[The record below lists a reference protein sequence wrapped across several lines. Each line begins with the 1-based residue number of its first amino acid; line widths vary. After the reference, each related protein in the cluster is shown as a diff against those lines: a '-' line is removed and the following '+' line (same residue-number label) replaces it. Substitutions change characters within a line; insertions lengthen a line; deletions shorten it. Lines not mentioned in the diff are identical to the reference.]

1 MDRIIEVQ
9 VRGNYLS
16 KDNKVAGVQ
25 HEGNVTFLRIS
36 FDEKWNT
43 YAKTVTW
50 WDALGQ
56 NPVKITLTTALL
68 EDAAKSTLV
77 YLCPIPP
84 EPLAEDGYC
93 TFVIDGYT
101 DGKRQ
106 RSVSD
111 TLEVKYA
118 PFDENAG
125 EPADPTPTQAEQ
137 LQAGIDAINETIH
150 EAAVSAEEAA
160 TSATNAA
167 NSATTASVAAT
178 NALNS
183 RMAAE
188 SSAAAAAG
196 SADAAA
202 ASATAAAT
210 SDTNAANSAT
220 AADNSADEAKAS
232 ETAAKASETAAKESE
247 TAAEE
252 SKNYAQTAAETAA
265 VKSGNAALS
274 EQNAAASASDAAA
287 SASAAQTAQAGAEAA
302 QSAIENMSVEAITL
316 TAGASATVTKGTDSA
331 GNVKLTYGIPTGP
344 QGPQGERGP
353 QGPAGSGTGDMTASV
368 YDPTGKAQDI
378 FAYVDKAVGSIP
390 TPDVSAQ
397 ISAHNTDA
405 NAHSAQFSSKQD
417 KITVSGLLKG
427 DGAGG
432 VSPAVAGTDY
442 QTPLTTQDAET
453 LGIDDTP
460 TSGSNNLVRSGGV
473 FSAVQNAKKPIA
485 TTAGLG
491 GQYTATIDGIT
502 ELTAG
507 LEIVIIP
514 HVASGSTA
522 PKLNVNSLGEVEIRR
537 CLSNDAGHIELASDY
552 TGWLPAGVPISLM
565 YNGSYWIIQNMSK
578 PNADDLYGQLSVSKG
593 GTGNTSLTR
602 GSYLMGNDT
611 NPVLTKTPV
620 EVLEDIG
627 AAAAIHNHDSR
638 YYTETEVNNLLAAKA
653 PAYTY
658 GTEDLTAGTSTL
670 ETGKLYFVYE

>member
-1 MDRIIEVQ
+1 MDRIIEVK
-9 VRGNYLS
+9 VGGNYLT
-16 KDNKVAGVQ
+16 KDNKNAGVQ
-25 HEGNVTFLRIS
+25 HEAGVTSLRIS
-36 FDEKWNT
+36 FDEGWDG
-43 YAKTVTW
+43 YAKKVTW
-50 WDALGQ
+50 WDAKGL
-56 NPVKITLTTALL
+56 NPVETTLTTNLL
-68 EDAAKSTLV
+68 EDVTVSTRV
-77 YLCPIPP
+77 YIVPIPK
-84 EPLAEDGYC
+84 EPLAEAGMC
-93 TFVIDGYT
+93 TFVIDGYVS
-101 DGKRQ
+101 GKRM

-111 TLEVKYA
+111 KLYVKEA
-118 PFDENAG
+118 PFVETAG
-125 EPADPTPTQAEQ
+125 QPTDPTPTQAEQ
-137 LQAGIDAINETIH
+137 LQAEIDAINETIH
-150 EAAVSAEEAA
+150 NAAVSAEEAA
-160 TSATNAA
+160 TSATNAE

-188 SSAAAAAG
+188 SSANAAAG

-202 ASATAAAT
+202 ASQSAAAA
-210 SDTNAANSAT
+210 SAA
-220 AADNSADEAKAS
+220 AAAAS
-232 ETAAKASETAAKESE
+232 EAAAKTSETAAKESE
-247 TAAEE
+247 TAAEGF
-252 SKNYAQTAAETAA
+252 KNYAQTAAETAA

-514 HVASGSTA
+514 HVASASTA
-522 PKLNVNSLGEVEIRR
+522 PTLNVNSLGEVEIRR

-578 PNADDLYGQLSVSKG
+578 PNADDLYGKLSVSKG

-602 GSYLMGNDT
+602 GSYLIGNDT

-627 AAAAIHNHDSR
+627 AAAESHNHDSR

-658 GTEDLTAGTSTL
+658 GTEDLTAGTSAL

>member
-84 EPLAEDGYC
+84 EPMAEAGYC

-106 RSVSD
+106 RSLKD
-111 TLEVKYA
+111 KLEVKYA
-118 PFDENAG
+118 PFDENSG
-125 EPADPTPTQAEQ
+125 EPTDPTPTQAEQ

-150 EAAVSAEEAA
+150 NAAVSAEEAA

-167 NSATTASVAAT
+167 NSATTASVAAN

-188 SSAAAAAG
+188 SSATAAAG
-196 SADAAA
+196 SVTAA
-202 ASATAAAT
+202 ASSAA
-210 SDTNAANSAT
+210 
-220 AADNSADEAKAS
+220 
-232 ETAAKASETAAKESE
+232 
-247 TAAEE
+247 
-252 SKNYAQTAAETAA
+252 
-265 VKSGNAALS
+265 
-274 EQNAAASASDAAA
+274 
-287 SASAAQTAQAGAEAA
+287 AAQTAKTGAEAA

-344 QGPQGERGP
+344 QGPQGPKGDTGDTGP
-353 QGPAGSGTGDMTASV
+353 QGMKGDTGDTGPQGVQGPQGPQGPPGPAGSGTGDMLASV
-368 YDPTGKAQDI
+368 YDPQGKAQDI
-378 FAYVDKAVGSIP
+378 FAYVD
-390 TPDVSAQ
+390 
-397 ISAHNTDA
+397 A
-405 NAHSAQFSSKQD
+405 N
-417 KITVSGLLKG
+417 SG
-427 DGAGG
+427 GG
-432 VSPAVAGTDY
+432 VAVVNTTSTD
-442 QTPLTTQDAET
+442 
-453 LGIDDTP
+453 
-460 TSGSNNLVRSGGV
+460 GV
-473 FSAVQNAKKPIA
+473 S
-485 TTAGLG
+485 
-491 GQYTATIDGIT
+491 YTGTIDGV
-502 ELTAG
+502 TALATG
-507 LEIVIIP
+507 MVVVMIPDKTSTTTTPTLNISGIGARQIV
-514 HVASGSTA
+514 
-522 PKLNVNSLGEVEIRR
+522 RR
-537 CLSNDAGHIELASDY
+537 LSSNDTSANPEVIESCFTVGSSSAWIAANSPYLLVYYGSMWVEQGMTRPSSAD
-552 TGWLPAGVPISLM
+552 L
-565 YNGSYWIIQNMSK
+565 NGTVY
-578 PNADDLYGQLSVSKG
+578 PRKG
-593 GTGNTSLTR
+593 GTGKTSLTS
-602 GSYLMGNDT
+602 GSYLVGNGT
-611 NPVLTKTPV
+611 NAVNLKTPAEVLT
-620 EVLEDIG
+620 DIG
-627 AAAAIHNHDSR
+627 AAASDHTHTAADVGADASGSAAAVQVDLGTHTGNKNNPHGVTAEQVGAAAANHNHDSR

-658 GTEDLTAGTSTL
+658 GTTDLEAGSASTEPEGSL
-670 ETGKLYFVYE
+670 HLVYE